1 MRTKK
6 KPKTKNQKTQN
17 QTTQQQQKT
26 PKQKTQKQKKTQTPL
41 LQMLLVFKR
50 YFEKVLPSFL
60 RSFFNEAFLAFI
72 LDFVRRL

>member
-1 MRTKK
+1 MRTKRKENKTKPKQPNNNKK
-6 KPKTKNQKTQN
+6 KPKTKNNTQTKKP
-17 QTTQQQQKT
+17 QTT
-26 PKQKTQKQKKTQTPL
+26 L